1 MPKKSKL
8 KRFLAAGLL
17 ASFCLT
23 SILSPTAN
31 AAETKKALADDTN
44 KTKMVRVTENFVNG
58 SGGKELAESK
68 QYNDDNDRDVRE
80 EKIPGYVFKTY
91 EKEITNVYLTKD
103 IPYIVGYPDKTVRP
117 LRFISRAEAAAV
129 FYRLYDGDYPKES
142 NSWSKKTF
150 TDLDTD
156 AWYYESVKQMYK
168 SGIIAGSEG
177 KFRPNEPITR
187 AELAGLATRFN
198 PEKFGG
204 KKEERGA
211 FTDVSTGKWY
221 SSAVALAAANKWV
234 SGYPDGSFKPNNY
247 ITRTETMSIINRVLD
262 RQMTTEKLRELGVK
276 NPYTDIKEDDWFYAD
291 ALEATIDHRKSR
303 KEWHGMDYNKG
314 KVNVIIE
321 KYVDTEGNIIRKKK
335 VSDGKEV
342 KSPKD
347 IVGFDYVG
355 YVKVL
360 TYVYEKGV
368 PIPSV
373 TKTSDAEGQDAN
385 DAKAFFPGDEVTYTL
400 TVKNDKKANSP
411 IQNAKLYDP
420 IPKYMTF
427 VDGSVTV
434 NGKSHDYGMKDYMV
448 SKKDKFV
455 MAEAEKT
462 GQKQLEIAL
471 GDVKAGE
478 SKTVQFKARIDKDA
492 FNKEIK
498 NIAVLTGDNIVDMKS
513 ANQLDP
519 TLDNDDPDKD
529 PKGNPNKPLPNR
541 NDSIPPG
548 IETGDKGFVVQ
559 EGKAYLN
566 IEKKVDKKD
575 AEVGDTVKYTIKVE
589 ADKTSKTKAKAVVVT
604 DTLPFGLAFKP
615 GTVQI
620 DGKFFNEIE
629 YNDQTRELKVPVGDI
644 DIEKSKTVTFDA
656 DVTKD
661 AFNMELKNVAT
672 GRGTNTD
679 PQKSKDDTAITKVKD
694 GKAYLDISKEVNKK
708 EAKVGDTLTYTVKV
722 KTDGKS
728 KNDAKGVVVTDP
740 IDPALDFAGSVTVDG
755 KGHSDFSY
763 DEEARL
769 LTVNLG
775 DVKIDQTKKVVFKV
789 TVNKIGYGKEV
800 ENIASA
806 EGTNVERVS
815 SGSKVSK
822 IDEGKANLSIQKTA
836 DKTEA
841 KVGDNLDYTI
851 TVANDANAEVAA
863 NNVKVTDP
871 IPQGLEW
878 GGIATIAKTDA
889 QGKSEPGVSAKYVYN
904 MKTGV
909 IEVLVGSLLPG
920 EKAEVVLRT
929 VVKEA
934 AQGKTIYN
942 KAKATADNANPKEAE
957 VNRPT
962 VVEKGKADGRVG
974 AKSVNKSQAKVGDTL
989 SYEIE
994 VANSPSAT
1002 ADWENVTITDPIP
1015 EELEYVG
1022 HLEKNGKGSNDGSFD
1037 SKTNTLTLKP
1047 EALKPGE
1054 KAVYKFDVKV
1064 KEAAEGKTVVNVAVL
1079 KTPGEPDR
1087 NLPSTPVVVPEGKA
1101 GPYVLKT
1108 HDQDKVGDLEYLT
1121 YTVEVGNRSKTATW
1135 KNVTLVDTLPSEV
1148 QLIGQPTLQGKT
1160 DGEGLAMV
1168 GGSTVTQPIGDIAP
1182 GESVK
1187 VTYTVQV
1194 KKGTAKEVT
1203 HKKGAPESELDK
1215 LRSQYAVTL
1224 TNTANATGSNGTAGA
1239 TDDKVKV
1246 PPMLVSGEGNGNTP
1260 NKPDRPDKDTPTL
1273 EKTAEKR
1280 DINLSTRDGARNT
1293 YTIKLTNT
1301 TDKEWKDIK
1310 VTDVLDTSRLT
1321 FYRDSLTINGVPK
1334 AWGTDFSYKP
1344 NGSSML
1350 DTLTIPVGDI
1360 QPGKAAIIQFKVL
1373 HANDGADKPY
1383 VNQATAESKS
1393 HDPVTGDVT
1402 VSFNNP
1408 QPVSKI
1414 HHVLS
1419 AGYTDG
1425 TWGPY
1430 ATTDKNFLS
1439 TEEAA
1444 AFIARSI
1451 TAEKRQELMQGRD
1464 YASNTFTLNN
1474 AWANNAVRF
1483 MIGIGALKQYELL
1496 PTPPLEE
1503 NRDYVQFGTENA
1515 QFRFVA
1521 TRNQIGRMLK
1531 ACGLTGLP
1539 GYDYSTDRTGTRLN
1553 RLDFI
1558 KELEQITGR
1567 DTQPNTNGL
1576 PTRTFSDTRDPAVTE
1591 SAVWH
1596 NYVLDNQDREVWIAT
1611 DLNKTVSI

>member
-1 MPKKSKL
+1 MPKKKL

-23 SILSPTAN
+23 SILSPAAG
-31 AAETKKALADDTN
+31 AAETKKEAAKADDTN

-58 SGGKELAESK
+58 SGGKKLAETK
-68 QYNDDNDRDVRE
+68 TYNDDNDRDVRE
-80 EKIPGYVFKTY
+80 EKIPGYTFKTY

-129 FYRLYDGDYPKES
+129 FHRLYDGDYPKEV
-142 NSWSKKTF
+142 NTWSKDTF
-150 TDLDTD
+150 KDVPEN
-156 AWYYESVKQMYK
+156 AWYIEPVKQMYK

-177 KFRPNEPITR
+177 KFRPDEPITR

-204 KKEERGA
+204 KKDDGA
-211 FTDVSTGKWY
+211 FADVSTGQWY

-234 SGYPDGSFKPNNY
+234 SGYPDGTFKPNNY

-276 NPYTDIKEDDWFYAD
+276 NPYTDIKEDDWYYAD
-291 ALEATIDHRKSR
+291 ALEATINHK
-303 KEWHGMDYNKG
+303 KERGKWHGFDYNGG
-314 KVNVIIE
+314 KYNVIIE
-321 KYVDTEGNIIRKKK
+321 KYVDTEGNVIRKKK

-347 IVGFDYVG
+347 IVGFNYVG

-360 TYVYEKGV
+360 TYVYEKGTPV
-368 PIPSV
+368 PSV
-373 TKTSDAEGQDAN
+373 SKTSEAEGKDG
-385 DAKAFFPGDEVTYTL
+385 KAFFPGDEVTYTIK
-400 TVKNDKKANSP
+400 VQNDKKATSP
-411 IQNAKLYDP
+411 IENAKIYDP
-420 IPKYMTF
+420 IPKFMTF

-434 NGKSHDYGMKDYMV
+434 NGKSHDYEMTDYMV
-448 SKKDKFV
+448 SEKGNFV
-455 MAEAEKT
+455 LAEAVKT
-462 GQKQLEIAL
+462 GQKQLEISL

-478 SKTVQFKARIDKDA
+478 GKTIQFKAKIDKDA
-492 FNKEIK
+492 FNKEVK
-498 NIAVLTGDNIVDMKS
+498 NIAVLTGDNIVDLKS

-519 TLDNDDPDKD
+519 KLGTDDKD
-529 PKGNPNKPLPNR
+529 PKNDPNKPLPKR

-566 IEKKVDKKD
+566 MDKVVDKKE
-575 AEVGDTVKYTIKVE
+575 AEVGDTIKYTIKVD
-589 ADKTSKTKAKAVVVT
+589 ADKTSKTRAKNVVVT
-604 DTLPFGLAFKP
+604 DTIPMGLEFKP
-615 GTVQI
+615 GTLQV
-620 DGKFFNEIE
+620 DGKFFGDIE
-629 YNDQTRELKVPVGDI
+629 YNADSRELKVPVGDI
-644 DIEKSKTVTFDA
+644 EVEKSKTITFDA
-656 DVTKD
+656 QVTKD
-661 AFNMELKNVAT
+661 AFDMELKNVAT
-672 GRGTNTD
+672 GKGTNTD
-679 PQKSKDDTAITKVKD
+679 PKKSKDDTAITKVKD

-789 TVNKIGYGKEV
+789 TVNKTGYGKEV

-806 EGTNVERVS
+806 EGTNAERVS

-920 EKAEVVLRT
+920 EKAEIVLRT
-929 VVKEA
+929 VVKDT

-942 KAKATADNANPKEAE
+942 KATGTADNANPKEAE

-994 VANSPSAT
+994 VANSSSAT

-1064 KEAAEGKTVVNVAVL
+1064 KEAAEGKTIVNVAVL

-1121 YTVEVGNRSKTATW
+1121 YTVEVGNRSKNATW

-1194 KKGTAKEVT
+1194 KKGTAKEVSY
-1203 HKKGAPESELDK
+1203 KKGASESELDK
-1215 LRSQYAVTL
+1215 LRKQNAVTL
-1224 TNTANATGSNGTAGA
+1224 INTANATGENGTGGA

-1246 PPMLVSGEGNGNTP
+1246 PPVLVPEEGGSGVPG
-1260 NKPDRPDKDTPTL
+1260 KPDRPDDQPTL
-1273 EKTAEKR
+1273 EKTAETER
-1280 DINLSTRDGARNT
+1280 IDLSTRDGARNT
-1293 YTIKLTNT
+1293 YTIKLTND
-1301 TDKEWKDIK
+1301 TDKVWKDIK

-1464 YASNTFTLNN
+1464 YASNTLTLNN
-1474 AWANNAVRF
+1474 AWASNPVRF
-1483 MIGIGALKQYELL
+1483 MVGIGALKQYELL

-1503 NRDYVQFGTENA
+1503 TKDYVQFGTENA

-1539 GYDYSTDRTGTRLN
+1539 GYDYSTDRTGTRLH